1 MRRIK
6 IMIKPSNIKV
16 IMLVF
21 GVMASTN
28 SMAKDKY
35 NVDDPYES
43 FNRKMYDFNESVD
56 HYVAAPIANGYKAV
70 TPDFLQTG
78 VFNFFNNLKN
88 FNVVINDVLQ
98 AKFSQSASDMGRL
111 TMNTTAGLG
120 GFFDVA
126 KHVGLEQNDE
136 DFDQTLAVW
145 GIPKGSYLV
154 LPLLG
159 PMTTRSAPASA
170 FDAATN
176 PASYVSIPANYISAP
191 VQFMSALNARAN
203 AEGALKFIN
212 EAAMDKYVF
221 TRESFL
227 QWRKNLESDGKVNM
241 DDDLMADN
249 VDDTSLTQNWR
260 DYGKQF
266 ENTAQSFSS
275 VARQF
280 DHTAQTYE
288 QANHKIAQVQKLH
301 KK

>member
-1 MRRIK
+1 
-6 IMIKPSNIKV
+6 MIKPSNIKLIV
-16 IMLVF
+16 LAC

-28 SMAKDKY
+28 LMAKDKY
-35 NVDDPYES
+35 TVADPYES

-56 HYVAAPIANGYKAV
+56 HYVASPIANGYKAV

-111 TMNTTAGLG
+111 TMNTTAGLA

-249 VDDTSLTQNWR
+249 IDDTSLTQNWR

-266 ENTAQSFSS
+266 ENTARSFSG

-280 DHTAQTYE
+280 DQTAHTYE
-288 QANHKIAQVQKLH
+288 LANHKVAQVHQLRTK
-301 KK
+301 

>member
-1 MRRIK
+1 
-6 IMIKPSNIKV
+6 MIKPSKIKLIV
-16 IMLVF
+16 LAC

-28 SMAKDKY
+28 LMAKDKY
-35 NVDDPYES
+35 TVADPYES

-56 HYVAAPIANGYKAV
+56 HYVASPIANGYKVV

-145 GIPKGSYLV
+145 GIPKGAYLV
-154 LPLLG
+154 LPLVG

-266 ENTAQSFSS
+266 ENTARSFSG

-280 DHTAQTYE
+280 DQTAHTYE
-288 QANHKIAQVQKLH
+288 LANHKIAQVHQLRTK
-301 KK
+301 

>member
-1 MRRIK
+1 MK
-6 IMIKPSNIKV
+6 KHSNMKLIVLACGV
-16 IMLVF
+16 I
-21 GVMASTN
+21 AST
-28 SMAKDKY
+28 SLMAKDKY
-35 NVDDPYES
+35 TVADPYES

-56 HYVAAPIANGYKAV
+56 HYVASPIANGYKVV

-88 FNVVINDVLQ
+88 FNVVINDLLQ

-136 DFDQTLAVW
+136 DFDQTFAVW

-176 PASYVSIPANYISAP
+176 PASYASIPANYISAP

-266 ENTAQSFSS
+266 ESTAQSFSG

-280 DHTAQTYE
+280 DQTVLTYE
-288 QANHKIAQVQKLH
+288 QANHKIAQVHQLRTK
-301 KK
+301 

>member
-1 MRRIK
+1 MKLIVLACG
-6 IMIKPSNIKV
+6 V
-16 IMLVF
+16 I
-21 GVMASTN
+21 AST
-28 SMAKDKY
+28 SLMAKDKY
-35 NVDDPYES
+35 TVADPYES

-56 HYVAAPIANGYKAV
+56 HYVASPIANGYKVV

-136 DFDQTLAVW
+136 DFDQTFAVW

-176 PASYVSIPANYISAP
+176 PASYASIPANYISAP

-241 DDDLMADN
+241 DDDLMVDN

-266 ENTAQSFSS
+266 ESTAQSFSG

-280 DHTAQTYE
+280 DQTVLTYE
-288 QANHKIAQVQKLH
+288 QANHKIAQVHQLRTK
-301 KK
+301 

>member
-1 MRRIK
+1 MK
-6 IMIKPSNIKV
+6 KHSNMKLMVLACGV
-16 IMLVF
+16 I
-21 GVMASTN
+21 AST
-28 SMAKDKY
+28 SLMAKDKY
-35 NVDDPYES
+35 TVADPYES

-56 HYVAAPIANGYKAV
+56 HYVASPIANGYKVV

-136 DFDQTLAVW
+136 DFDQTFAVW

-176 PASYVSIPANYISAP
+176 PASYASIPANYISAP

-266 ENTAQSFSS
+266 ESTAQSFSG

-280 DHTAQTYE
+280 DQTVLTYE
-288 QANHKIAQVQKLH
+288 QANHKIAQVHQLRTK
-301 KK
+301 

>member
-1 MRRIK
+1 
-6 IMIKPSNIKV
+6 MIKPSNMKLIV
-16 IMLVF
+16 LAC

-28 SMAKDKY
+28 LMAKDKY
-35 NVDDPYES
+35 TVADPYES

-56 HYVAAPIANGYKAV
+56 HYVASPIANGYKAV

-176 PASYVSIPANYISAP
+176 PASYASIPANYISAP

-241 DDDLMADN
+241 DDDLMVDN

-266 ENTAQSFSS
+266 ENTAQSFSG

-280 DHTAQTYE
+280 DQTVLTYE
-288 QANHKIAQVQKLH
+288 QANHKIAQVHQLRTK
-301 KK
+301 

>member
-1 MRRIK
+1 MKLIVLACG
-6 IMIKPSNIKV
+6 V
-16 IMLVF
+16 I
-21 GVMASTN
+21 AST
-28 SMAKDKY
+28 SLMAKDKY
-35 NVDDPYES
+35 TVADPYES

-56 HYVAAPIANGYKAV
+56 HYVASPIANGYKVV

-136 DFDQTLAVW
+136 DFDQTFAVW

-176 PASYVSIPANYISAP
+176 PASYASIPANYISAP

-266 ENTAQSFSS
+266 ESTAQSFSG

-280 DHTAQTYE
+280 DQTVLTYE
-288 QANHKIAQVQKLH
+288 QANHKIAQVHQLRTK
-301 KK
+301 

>member
-1 MRRIK
+1 MKLI
-6 IMIKPSNIKV
+6 V
-16 IMLVF
+16 LAC

-28 SMAKDKY
+28 LMAKDKY
-35 NVDDPYES
+35 TVADPYES

-56 HYVAAPIANGYKAV
+56 HYVASPIANGYKAV

-136 DFDQTLAVW
+136 DFDQTFAVW

-176 PASYVSIPANYISAP
+176 PASYASIPANYISAP

-227 QWRKNLESDGKVNM
+227 QWRQNLESDGKVNM
-241 DDDLMADN
+241 DDDLMVDN

-266 ENTAQSFSS
+266 ENTAQSFSG

-280 DHTAQTYE
+280 DQTAHTYE
-288 QANHKIAQVQKLH
+288 LANHKIAQVHQLRTK
-301 KK
+301 

>member
-1 MRRIK
+1 
-6 IMIKPSNIKV
+6 MIKPSNIKL
-16 IMLVF
+16 IFLAC

-28 SMAKDKY
+28 LMAKDKY
-35 NVDDPYES
+35 TVADPYES

-56 HYVAAPIANGYKAV
+56 HYVASPIANGYKAI

-159 PMTTRSAPASA
+159 PMTTRSAPASG

-176 PASYVSIPANYISAP
+176 PASYVSIPANFISAP

-249 VDDTSLTQNWR
+249 VDDTLLTQNWR

-266 ENTAQSFSS
+266 ENTARSFSG

-280 DHTAQTYE
+280 DQTAHTYE
-288 QANHKIAQVQKLH
+288 LANHKIAQVHQLRTK
-301 KK
+301 

>member
-1 MRRIK
+1 MKLI
-6 IMIKPSNIKV
+6 V
-16 IMLVF
+16 LAC

-28 SMAKDKY
+28 LMAKDKY
-35 NVDDPYES
+35 TVADPYES

-56 HYVAAPIANGYKAV
+56 HYVASPIANGYKAV
-70 TPDFLQTG
+70 TPDFLQLG

-98 AKFSQSASDMGRL
+98 AKFSQSASDIGRL

-145 GIPKGSYLV
+145 GIPKGAYLV
-154 LPLLG
+154 LPLVG

-249 VDDTSLTQNWR
+249 IDDTSLTQNWR

-266 ENTAQSFSS
+266 ENTARSFSG

-280 DHTAQTYE
+280 DQTAHTYE
-288 QANHKIAQVQKLH
+288 LANHKIAQVHQLRTK
-301 KK
+301 

>member
-1 MRRIK
+1 MK
-6 IMIKPSNIKV
+6 KHSNMKLIVLACGV
-16 IMLVF
+16 I
-21 GVMASTN
+21 AST
-28 SMAKDKY
+28 SLMAKDKY
-35 NVDDPYES
+35 TVADPYES

-56 HYVAAPIANGYKAV
+56 HYVASPIANGYKVV

-136 DFDQTLAVW
+136 DFDQTFAVW

-176 PASYVSIPANYISAP
+176 PASYASIPANYISAP

-266 ENTAQSFSS
+266 ESTAQSFSG

-280 DHTAQTYE
+280 DQTVLTYE
-288 QANHKIAQVQKLH
+288 QANHKIAQVHQLRTK
-301 KK
+301 

>member
-1 MRRIK
+1 
-6 IMIKPSNIKV
+6 MIKPSNMKLIV
-16 IMLVF
+16 LAC

-28 SMAKDKY
+28 LMAKDKY
-35 NVDDPYES
+35 TVADPYES

-56 HYVAAPIANGYKAV
+56 HYVASPIANGYKAV

-170 FDAATN
+170 FDAAAN

-227 QWRKNLESDGKVNM
+227 QWRQNLESDGKVNM
-241 DDDLMADN
+241 DDDLMVDN

-266 ENTAQSFSS
+266 ESTAQSFSG

-280 DHTAQTYE
+280 DQTVLTYE
-288 QANHKIAQVQKLH
+288 QANHKIAQVHQLRTK
-301 KK
+301 

>member
-1 MRRIK
+1 MKSIVLACG
-6 IMIKPSNIKV
+6 V
-16 IMLVF
+16 I
-21 GVMASTN
+21 AST
-28 SMAKDKY
+28 SLMAKDKY
-35 NVDDPYES
+35 TVADPYES

-56 HYVAAPIANGYKAV
+56 HYVASPIANGYKVV

-88 FNVVINDVLQ
+88 FNVVINDLLQ

-136 DFDQTLAVW
+136 DFDQTFAVW

-176 PASYVSIPANYISAP
+176 PASYASIPTNYISAP

-266 ENTAQSFSS
+266 ESTAQSFSG

-280 DHTAQTYE
+280 DQTVLTYE
-288 QANHKIAQVQKLH
+288 QANHKIAQVHQLRTK
-301 KK
+301 

>member
-1 MRRIK
+1 MEKYAHIK
-6 IMIKPSNIKV
+6 IIGLACGAMLSVNAIAKEKV
-16 IMLVF
+16 
-21 GVMASTN
+21 A
-28 SMAKDKY
+28 
-35 NVDDPYES
+35 DPYES
-43 FNRKMYDFNESVD
+43 FNRKMYEFNESVD
-56 HYVAAPIANGYKAV
+56 HYVAAPIANSYKAV
-70 TPDFLQTG
+70 TPNFLQTG

-111 TMNTTAGLG
+111 TMNSTAGLG
-120 GFFDVA
+120 GFIDVA

-145 GIPKGSYLV
+145 GVPKGSYLV
-154 LPLLG
+154 MPLIG
-159 PMTTRSAPASA
+159 PMTMRSVPASA

-176 PASYVSIPANYISAP
+176 PASYASIPANYISAP
-191 VQFMSALNARAN
+191 VQFMGALNARAN

-227 QWRKNLESDGKVNM
+227 QWRKNLETDGKVNM
-241 DDDLMADN
+241 DDDLMSESI
-249 VDDTSLTQNWR
+249 DDASLTQNWR

-266 ENTAQSFSS
+266 ESTAQSFSS

-280 DHTAQTYE
+280 DQTAKTYE
-288 QANHKIAQVQKLH
+288 QASHKIDQARTSHTK
-301 KK
+301 

>member
-1 MRRIK
+1 MK
-6 IMIKPSNIKV
+6 KHSNMKLIVLACGV
-16 IMLVF
+16 I
-21 GVMASTN
+21 AST
-28 SMAKDKY
+28 SLMAKDKY
-35 NVDDPYES
+35 TVADPYES

-56 HYVAAPIANGYKAV
+56 HYVASPIANGYKAV

-111 TMNTTAGLG
+111 TMNTTAGLA

-249 VDDTSLTQNWR
+249 IDDTSLTQNWR

-266 ENTAQSFSS
+266 ENTARSFSG

-280 DHTAQTYE
+280 DQTAHTYE
-288 QANHKIAQVQKLH
+288 LANHKIAQVHQLRTK
-301 KK
+301 